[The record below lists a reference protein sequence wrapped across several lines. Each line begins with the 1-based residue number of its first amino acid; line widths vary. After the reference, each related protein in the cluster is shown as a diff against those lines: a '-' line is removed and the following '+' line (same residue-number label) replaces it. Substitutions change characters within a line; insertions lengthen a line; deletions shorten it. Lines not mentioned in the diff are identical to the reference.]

1 MAKKQKANC
10 PNCNGLAAKVERD
23 GQTYIACASCE
34 KVYQVT
40 ETGHKV
46 RKDLDWFGD
55 IEQRLNRLE
64 GSGQAGGGQDSPSG
78 DPDDDD
84 GVGVDIE
91 FTDSED

>member
-10 PNCNGLAAKVERD
+10 PNCGGLAAKVERD
-23 GQTYIACASCE
+23 GQTFIACASCE

-55 IEQRLNRLE
+55 IERRL
-64 GSGQAGGGQDSPSG
+64 QAIETKGPGVYGPEVIPNT
-78 DPDDDD
+78 DPDDD
-84 GVGVDIE
+84 GVDVDIE